1 MAGRAAIFIPSPN
14 VTADHQYY
22 NAKAVA
28 DAGGAIIVRE
38 NEDTAKKVMD
48 EIRRL
53 DADREKLEAM
63 KKASRSIAPVDATD
77 IIYNTVVQTCK
88 R

>member
-1 MAGRAAIFIPSPN
+1 

-38 NEDTAKKVMD
+38 NADTAEKVL
-48 EIRRL
+48 EELRRI
-53 DADREKLEAM
+53 DADRDRLEAM
-63 KKASRSIAPVDATD
+63 KKASRSIAPEDAVD

>member
-38 NEDTAKKVMD
+38 NAETADKVM
-48 EIRRL
+48 EEVRRL
-53 DADREKLEAM
+53 DADRERLEAM

-77 IIYNTVVQTCK
+77 IIYNTVVKTY